1 MFWILLFVRILFLI
15 LSIFISNQ
23 SQWNQSQW
31 DFWYSRWWV
40 WSYQSS
46 GILRRVVL
54 WKFEITRRSIPED
67 WHPQLNHS
75 SLNPMSNRSRNY
87 TVCQAIVLQHH
98 WNPSRTPDVVLSF
111 LFTVT
116 VYLDTNDRLHDVS
129 YARSRFLVGGKW
141 NRSMRA
147 RYKSSILLS
156 SAQTDFYLH
165 LYLKR
170 RIYSQPLEWRRLITF
185 L

>member
-23 SQWNQSQW
+23 SQW
-31 DFWYSRWWV
+31 DFWYSCWWV
-40 WSYQSS
+40 WSCQSS

-54 WKFEITRRSIPED
+54 WKLEITWCSIPED
-67 WHPQLNHS
+67 WHLQLNHS
-75 SLNPMSNRSRNY
+75 SLNPMSNRSWNY

-98 WNPSRTPDVVLSF
+98 WNPSRTPDVLSF

-116 VYLDTNDRLHDVS
+116 VSLDTNDRLHDVS
-129 YARSRFLVGGKW
+129 YARSRFLVGVKW

-156 SAQTDFYLH
+156 SAQTTF
-165 LYLKR
+165 
-170 RIYSQPLEWRRLITF
+170 IYTYT
-185 L
+185 